1 MIKSERVTISESSL
15 INGICRA
22 NSLHFHREKK
32 YEEKNTFRK
41 KINDLKKK
49 A

>member
-15 INGICRA
+15 INVICRA
-22 NSLHFHREKK
+22 NSLHFHMEKK
-32 YEEKNTFRK
+32 YEEKNSFRK
-41 KINDLKKK
+41 KINDLKEG